1 MHKHQVKSA
10 FVDDNIQA
18 PTGRNS
24 CHYEGDGTAKSR
36 STMKNTKN
44 TKELSQMM
52 CNLLRHLSASNV
64 EIKTFTGNPMD
75 YHYSMSVFKEVL
87 EYKIGDPQG
96 RLVRLLK
103 YTEGEARETLK
114 HCIQQPVDI

>member
-1 MHKHQVKSA
+1 MHKDQVKSA
-10 FVDDNIQA
+10 AVDDNIQA
-18 PTGRNS
+18 PTERNS
-24 CHYEGDGTAKSR
+24 YHYEGDGTVESR

-52 CNLLRHLSASNV
+52 CNLLRHQSALNV
-64 EIKTFTGNPMD
+64 QIKTFPGNPMD
-75 YHYSMSVFKEVL
+75 YHYSMSVFKEVV
-87 EYKIGDPQG
+87 EYKIDDPHG